1 MLDIGGA
8 REQSAS
14 NLVKRKVDGPTY
26 FSPSPLHG
34 AKFAPTNHSL
44 KEPSTFSVLTVR
56 YLLDSNILKILGWGL
71 EDVYLA
77 TNVISRGIN
86 VFRANDPNLVHLF
99 HTKHCDPE
107 LSPQQYDGCLKE
119 CFSI

>member
-1 MLDIGGA
+1 MLRPPERRSRAEANG
-8 REQSAS
+8 
-14 NLVKRKVDGPTY
+14 T
-26 FSPSPLHG
+26 
-34 AKFAPTNHSL
+34 T
-44 KEPSTFSVLTVR
+44 TFSFGPPTFFSTQLF
-56 YLLDSNILKILGWGL
+56 YEILGWGL

-77 TNVISRGIN
+77 TNVISRGVN

-119 CFSI
+119 CFSINALTYVKMGQKDVGDRFDHLCPKFL